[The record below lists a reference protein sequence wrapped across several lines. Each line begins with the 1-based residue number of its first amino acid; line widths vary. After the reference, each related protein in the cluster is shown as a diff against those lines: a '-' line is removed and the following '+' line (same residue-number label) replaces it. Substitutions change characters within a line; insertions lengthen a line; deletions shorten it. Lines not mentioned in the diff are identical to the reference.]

1 MKLGRR
7 IVELRKENNMTQFEL
22 AFVVNIAERSL
33 SAIETG
39 KVFPNSLILFR
50 IADAFGIS
58 VSELI
63 NF

>member
-1 MKLGRR
+1 
-7 IVELRKENNMTQFEL
+7 MTQFEL

-50 IADAFGIS
+50 IANAFGMS